1 MAVSDLEL
9 KPFPPVNNASKP
21 QRMTE
26 GAVGFD
32 FYAEEIVEETDMAI
46 WYRTGYGVNIPD
58 DCFGDLRARS
68 SVSETG
74 LFLANGAG
82 VVDPDY
88 QGEVQFRFYKAK
100 HDARVFDP
108 AYKKKADR
116 EDDTQRYWSRQV
128 DIYEPG
134 DRIGQLLVLPVATR
148 IFAGTKVVED
158 FDEDT
163 ERGEGGFGSTDDN

>member
-1 MAVSDLEL
+1 MAAADLQV
-9 KPFPPVNNASKP
+9 KPFSPDNANPP
-21 QRMTE
+21 QRMSE

-32 FYAEEIVEETDMAI
+32 FYAEEIIHESPSEV
-46 WYRTGYGVNIPD
+46 WYRTGFGVNIPD

-88 QGEVQFRFYKAK
+88 QGEVQFRFYKARE
-100 HDARVFDP
+100 DVRLFGPDRQ
-108 AYKKKADR
+108 KADR
-116 EDDTQRYWSRQV
+116 TDQQNQGKYKRRV

-134 DRIGQLLVLPVATR
+134 DRIGQLVVVPAATR
-148 IFAGTKVVED
+148 LFTGTEVVED
-158 FDEDT
+158 FTEET
-163 ERGEGGFGSTDDN
+163 ERGEAGFGSTGK

>member
-1 MAVSDLEL
+1 MAAADLQV
-9 KPFPPVNNASKP
+9 KPFSPDKAEPPK
-21 QRMTE
+21 RMSE

-32 FYAEEIVEETDMAI
+32 FYAEEIIRETASVI

-88 QGEVQFRFYKAK
+88 QGEVQFRFYKARE
-100 HDARVFDP
+100 DERLFGFDRP
-108 AYKKKADR
+108 KADR
-116 EDDTQRYWSRQV
+116 TDHQNQGKYKRRV

-134 DRIGQLLVLPVATR
+134 DRIGQLVVVPAATR
-148 IFAGTKVVED
+148 LFTGTEVVED
-158 FDEDT
+158 FTEET
-163 ERGEGGFGSTDDN
+163 ERGEDGFGSTGK